1 MNPCDVLIV
10 GAGPVGLTLA
20 IDLAWRGI
28 DVTLVETRAPA
39 APPEPKCNHVA
50 ARTMEIFRRL
60 GVAKRVRDAGL
71 PADYPHDI
79 SYRTTFTGQEL
90 TRILIPCRRDRF
102 TRRDG
107 PDCNWPTPEPPHRIN
122 QIFLEPILF
131 EHAAAQPRVRII
143 SQTAVEDVRIEDNS
157 ANAALRDLRTDAV
170 RRLSCRYLVGCDGA
184 RSVVRKAIGA
194 ELTGDVVVQ
203 RVQSTYIRAPDL
215 IHRQLHER
223 AWGTG
228 VINPRRA
235 GMVYAIDGRERWLV
249 HNYMK
254 PGEGDFDSVDR
265 DACIRTI
272 LGVPADFKYDIISRE
287 DWYGRRLIAN
297 RFRDRCAF
305 IAGDAAHIWV
315 PYAGFG
321 MNAGIADAMNLS
333 WLLAAHLNGW
343 APASILDAYEA
354 ERWPITSQVSRFAMS
369 HAEAEIRRRGAV
381 PDEIEDEGAEGER
394 ARRQTGRLTYEI
406 NVQQYACAGLN
417 FGTYYDHSPIIAY
430 DGTEPPAY
438 TMSSYTPSTVPGCRT
453 PHLWCKD
460 GSSLYDAMGP
470 EFTLLRFD
478 SAVDVAAL
486 ELAARDRGVP
496 LKLLDVEPAAAA
508 FDGLLVLSRPD
519 QHVAWRGD
527 RSPADPLALIDRV
540 RGAANQTPRPSGIF
554 EAHQSIMPRA

>member
-1 MNPCDVLIV
+1 MPKEIESDVLIV

-28 DVTLVETRAPA
+28 HVTVVETRARA

-60 GVAKRVRDAGL
+60 GIADKVRNAGL

-90 TRILIPCRRDRF
+90 TRIRIPCRRDRF
-102 TRRDG
+102 SMTDG

-131 EHAAAQPRVRII
+131 EHAAAQPHIRII
-143 SQTAVEDVRIEDNS
+143 NRTSVEDVVVGDTS
-157 ANAALRDLRTDAV
+157 ANVVLRDLDSGAIRRTSS
-170 RRLSCRYLVGCDGA
+170 RFLIGCDGA
-184 RSVVRKAIGA
+184 RSIVRRAIGA
-194 ELTGDVVVQ
+194 KLSGDEMVQ

-215 IHRQLHER
+215 IALQRHER

-228 VINPRRA
+228 SINPRRT
-235 GMVYAIDGRERWLV
+235 GMVYAIDGFERWLV

-254 PGEGDFDSVDR
+254 PDEADFDSADR

-272 LGVPADFKYDIISRE
+272 LGVAGDFRYDVISKE
-287 DWYGRRLIAN
+287 DWIGRRLIADK
-297 RFRDRCAF
+297 FRDRCTF

-315 PYAGFG
+315 PYAGYG

-343 APASILDAYEA
+343 APPSILDAYEA
-354 ERWPITSQVSRFAMS
+354 ERWPITSQVSRFALS

-381 PDEIEDEGAEGER
+381 PGDIEEAGSQGEL
-394 ARRQTGRLTYEI
+394 ARREVGRLAYEI

-417 FGTYYDHSPIIAY
+417 FGTYYDRSPIIAY
-430 DGTEPPAY
+430 DGAANPAY
-438 TMSSYTPSTVPGCRT
+438 TMDRYTPSTVPGCRT
-453 PHLWCKD
+453 PHFWRDD
-460 GSSLYDAMGP
+460 GGSIYDAMGP
-470 EFTLLRFD
+470 EFTLLRCD
-478 SAVDVAAL
+478 PSIETAPLQVAAERRRVPL
-486 ELAARDRGVP
+486 MVLDVDTTAAR
-496 LKLLDVEPAAAA
+496 
-508 FDGLLVLSRPD
+508 GLYGHRLVLSRPD

-527 RSPADPLALIDRV
+527 ALPADPLALIDRV
-540 RGAANQTPRPSGIF
+540 RGTTS
-554 EAHQSIMPRA
+554 